1 MHPSCE
7 AAKYARQIS
16 FNLRVETSGTSGP
29 SNSLTTSISLNIST
43 YLCASENT
51 GAQMSAWWSFVRK
64 PEAGSFALARLGRK
78 RNPAAGSECGD
89 VESVIIIIRIIRI
102 ITLLLLLLPP
112 PSFKQQSVIMLIRAI
127 LLLLLLILIK
137 RKK

>member
-1 MHPSCE
+1 
-7 AAKYARQIS
+7 
-16 FNLRVETSGTSGP
+16 
-29 SNSLTTSISLNIST
+29 
-43 YLCASENT
+43 
-51 GAQMSAWWSFVRK
+51 MSAWWSFVRK

-127 LLLLLLILIK
+127 LLQGTGQLFSYKAGIILRVNLK
-137 RKK
+137 